1 MNITYKKFQNR
12 TNSMKF
18 AYPSTNDK
26 FNTVI
31 SKNTF
36 YFYNEEFE
44 EHHEG
49 HISLVAQNVF
59 FYGVT

>member
-1 MNITYKKFQNR
+1 
-12 TNSMKF
+12 MKVPKI
-18 AYPSTNDK
+18 YPSLDDK

-44 EHHEG
+44 EYLEG
-49 HISLVAQNVF
+49 LISLIKM
-59 FYGVT
+59 